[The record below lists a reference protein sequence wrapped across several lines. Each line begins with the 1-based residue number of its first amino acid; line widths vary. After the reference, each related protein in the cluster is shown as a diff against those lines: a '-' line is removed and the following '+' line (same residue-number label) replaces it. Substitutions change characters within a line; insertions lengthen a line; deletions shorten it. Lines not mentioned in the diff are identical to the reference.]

1 MDSVDGGVSSGC
13 ESIAVVDDGG
23 CGSVSGT
30 MPSVAFWWTTMIH
43 TWLLLDE
50 PYMSA
55 AVMGFDAAG
64 AVDGAVTEAGVWST
78 VAAGTMGSVGR
89 AVSSGCVDIAVI
101 DGAGATVGSTCVSS
115 VTGFC
120 LVEVSGKDPES
131 AVLPGE

>member
-55 AVMGFDAAG
+55 AVMGFDAAA
-64 AVDGAVTEAGVWST
+64 AVIKAGVWSA
-78 VAAGTMGSVGR
+78 VAAGTMGSVGGV
-89 AVSSGCVDIAVI
+89 VSSGCVDIAVV
-101 DGAGATVGSTCVSS
+101 D
-115 VTGFC
+115 
-120 LVEVSGKDPES
+120 ES
-131 AVLPGE
+131 AIFG